1 MSAERR
7 TIKIEPI
14 TRLEGHGKIEIF
26 LNDEGNVD
34 NAYFQ
39 VVELRGFEKFCQGR
53 LVEEMP
59 RITTRFCGVCPWAHH
74 IASTKALDRVYRVE
88 PPPTAKKLRELG
100 YAAHIM
106 HSHLLHIYALG
117 GPDFVVTPSAPASER
132 NLMGVIAKVGL
143 DVGKTVIKNRYNA
156 QRIQEIIGGKTIHPV
171 FGLPGGISRPITE
184 DERRE
189 IEGMAKELLEFA
201 KYTITLVL
209 DEIILKN
216 KEYVDL
222 VTGDVYYHK
231 TYYMGMVDK
240 NDKVTFY
247 EGNVKVV
254 DPDGKEFCRFNED
267 NYLDHIAER
276 VEPWSYL
283 KFPYLKKVGWKGF
296 EEGKESGIYRVAPL
310 ARLNVANG
318 MATPLAQEAYER
330 MYEVLGGKPAHNTLA
345 MHWARL
351 IENLYAAELL
361 VELAS
366 DQTITD
372 KKVRNIPT
380 EKPREG
386 VGICEAP
393 RGTLMHH
400 YWTDEDGIVEKVNMI
415 VATGHN
421 NAGMHMSV
429 KKAAEKLIRNWQVD
443 GGILNMVEMAFR
455 AYDPCLACATHSLP
469 GRMPLEINVRARD
482 GRIVKRLSRGLK

>member
-1 MSAERR
+1 MSTGRR

-26 LNDEGNVD
+26 LDDEGNVE

-53 LVEEMP
+53 PVEEMP

-74 IASTKALDRVYRVE
+74 IASTKALDRVFKVE

-100 YAAHIM
+100 YAAHMI
-106 HSHLLHIYALG
+106 HSHLVHIYALG
-117 GPDFVVTPSAPASER
+117 GPDFVVGPSAPARER
-132 NLMGVIAKVGL
+132 NLLGVIAKVGL
-143 DVGKTVIKNRYNA
+143 DVGKTVIKNRYYA

-171 FGLPGGISRPITE
+171 FGLPGGVSHSITE
-184 DERRE
+184 DERKE
-189 IEGMAKELLEFA
+189 IEDMAKQLLEFA
-201 KYTITLVL
+201 KYTMTLVL
-209 DEIILKN
+209 DDIILKN
-216 KEYVDL
+216 NDYVDL
-222 VTGDVYYHK
+222 LTGDVYYHK
-231 TYYMGMVDK
+231 TYYMGMVDE
-240 NDKVTFY
+240 NDKVSFY
-247 EGNVKVV
+247 EGEVKVV
-254 DPDGKEFCRFNED
+254 DPEGKEFSRFSEK

-283 KFPYLKKVGWKGF
+283 KFPYLKNVGWKGF
-296 EEGKESGIYRVAPL
+296 EDGRDSGIYRVAPL
-310 ARLNVANG
+310 ARLNVAHG

-361 VELAS
+361 VELVK
-366 DQTITD
+366 DDELTG
-372 KKVRNIPT
+372 KKVRNIPA
-380 EKPREG
+380 EKPGEG

-393 RGTLMHH
+393 RGTLIHH
-400 YWTDEDGIVEKVNMI
+400 YWANDEGLVERVNMI

-429 KKAAEKLIRNWQVD
+429 KKAAEKLIKNWEVD
-443 GGILNMVEMAFR
+443 DGILNMVEMAFR

-469 GRMPLEINVRARD
+469 GHMPLEINIRAGD
-482 GRIVKRLSRGLK
+482 GELLRRLARGIE

>member
-1 MSAERR
+1 MSTERR

-74 IASTKALDRVYRVE
+74 IASTKALDRVFRVE
-88 PPPTAKKLRELG
+88 PTPTAKKLRELG

-132 NLMGVIAKVGL
+132 NLLGVIAKVGL

-171 FGLPGGISRPITE
+171 FGLPGGVSRPITE
-184 DERRE
+184 DERKE

-209 DEIILKN
+209 DDVILKN

-222 VTGDVYYHK
+222 VTGDIYYHK

-247 EGNVKVV
+247 EGEVKVV

-296 EEGKESGIYRVAPL
+296 EEGKDSGIYRVAPL
-310 ARLNVANG
+310 ARLNVADG

-366 DQTITD
+366 DQTLTD

-429 KKAAEKLIRNWQVD
+429 KKAAEKLIKNWEVD

-469 GRMPLEINVRARD
+469 GRMPLEINVHARD

>member
-1 MSAERR
+1 MSTERR

-26 LNDEGNVD
+26 LDDDGNVE

-39 VVELRGFEKFCQGR
+39 TIELRGFEKFCQGR

-74 IASTKALDRVYRVE
+74 VASTKAVDRVFNIE
-88 PPPTAKKLRELG
+88 PPPAAKKLRELG
-100 YAAHIM
+100 YAAHMI
-106 HSHLLHIYALG
+106 HSHLVHIYALG
-117 GPDFVVTPSAPASER
+117 GPDFVVKPSAPAQER
-132 NLMGVIAKVGL
+132 NLLGVIAKVGL
-143 DVGKTVIKNRYNA
+143 DVGKTVIKNRYYA

-171 FGLPGGISRPITE
+171 FGLPGGVSHPITE
-184 DERRE
+184 DDREE

-201 KYTITLVL
+201 KYTMALVL
-209 DEIILKN
+209 DDIILKN
-216 KEYVDL
+216 KDYVDL
-222 VTGDVYYHK
+222 VTGDIYCHK
-231 TYYMGMVDK
+231 TYYMGLVDK
-240 NDKVTFY
+240 NDRVTFY
-247 EGNVKVV
+247 EGDVKVV
-254 DPDGKEFCRFNED
+254 DPDGKEFARFNEE
-267 NYLDHIAER
+267 NYLDFIAEH

-296 EEGKESGIYRVAPL
+296 EEGKDSGIYRVAPL
-310 ARLNVANG
+310 ARLNVASG
-318 MATPLAQEAYER
+318 MATPLAQEAHDR
-330 MYEVLGGKPAHNTLA
+330 MYDVLGGKPAHNTLA

-366 DQTITD
+366 DRSITD

-393 RGTLMHH
+393 RGTLIHH

-421 NAGMHMSV
+421 NASMHMSV
-429 KKAAEKLIRNWQVD
+429 KKAAEKLIKNWEVD

-469 GRMPLEINVRARD
+469 GRMPLEVNVRARD
-482 GRIVKRLSRGLK
+482 GRLVKRLTRGLE